1 MIVITLSE
9 LALKREATGNS
20 ETAYYVLA
28 SLWFCPI
35 LWRNIP
41 LKFRNVDLSQPL
53 FFKGHN
59 KY

>member
-9 LALKREATGNS
+9 LALKREAKGNS
-20 ETAYYVLA
+20 EKAYYLLA

-35 LWRNIP
+35 FWGNIP
-41 LKFRNVDLSQPL
+41 IKFRDVDRSRPL
-53 FFKGHN
+53 FFKAH